1 MSDPFTVA
9 EILASP
15 VDSGFNQNP
24 YYGNDVIDATTA
36 LNNATTIDD
45 VKDAVS
51 NVIRAVQ
58 VSFDKFI
65 EDQRTLH
72 NNSVATVAEEQTTTT
87 PSNNV
92 TTSEIVSSVKE
103 GTAPI
108 LEETRKS
115 RQALGDGV
123 LGRISDKVTS
133 FTSSLKPILPSLQ
146 TFGIAFATTGLGAM
160 FMTNA
165 LISAIKFIFNN
176 PLMFIGSLIGGS
188 ILYNMFKEP
197 IDNFITKITDKLKEW
212 ISGILSNALTQTV
225 KNSAKTI
232 EGIID
237 KFNGIVSSTTLLFS
251 NINGSIE
258 KLETAIN
265 TSWDKI
271 NKDIN
276 ATVDA
281 IFKTHFPE
289 AIKKFFDIFNEE
301 IPKSITTIIKTI
313 DDELPKS
320 KEYNTIIKTVD
331 NATIALNK
339 FHSLYIENKDRINK
353 LIDNL
358 DMVKGL
364 ASFFKPKDRPP
375 TTTNSND
382 SGTSNI
388 IIDDVSE
395 SKTENK
401 NTPSPTSTPT
411 SVTIP
416 IISQVPPKPPSK
428 PLSSVISTAVGNA
441 ISTNAVNALNA
452 AKADFETKGSAE
464 LERMKTNADSAIQKH
479 FAPVKEAVDGIKRG
493 LADEKTKL
501 NKIGEDIGDLSKTFK
516 VFSNYFK
523 LFMNTKSTE
532 SPSTNIVVN
541 PPTINTNTEQRDTVP
556 LDGL

>member
-1 MSDPFTVA
+1 MSGTT
-9 EILASP
+9 ILAEMLATTDD
-15 VDSGFNQNP
+15 VGFNQNP
-24 YYGNDVIDATTA
+24 TRSIDVNGAITDM
-36 LNNATTIDD
+36 NNAETVDEIRA
-45 VKDAVS
+45 AVS
-51 NVIRAVQ
+51 NVITAIQ
-58 VSFDKFI
+58 TSFDRFI
-65 EDQRTLH
+65 NDQRTLH
-72 NNSVATVAEEQTTTT
+72 NQQIETVADTSVTSTGSTT
-87 PSNNV
+87 PEAIADV
-92 TTSEIVSSVKE
+92 VRE

-108 LEETRKS
+108 LTEATEARK
-115 RQALGDGV
+115 ALSDGI

-212 ISGILSNALTQTV
+212 LSDILGKALTKTV
-225 KNSAKTI
+225 ENSAKTI

-301 IPKSITTIIKTI
+301 IPNSITTIIKTI
-313 DDELPKS
+313 DEELPKS
-320 KEYNTIIKTVD
+320 KEYNTIINTVD

-339 FHSLYIENKDRINK
+339 FHALYIENKDRINK
-353 LIDNL
+353 LIDNI

-364 ASFFKPKDRPP
+364 TSFFKPKNSTP
-375 TTTNSND
+375 TIKNSNN
-382 SGTSNI
+382 SGTSDI
-388 IIDDVSE
+388 IIDDVGE

-401 NTPSPTSTPT
+401 NASAPKSTLT
-411 SVTIP
+411 TATTP
-416 IISQVPPKPPSK
+416 IISQAPSKQLSK
-428 PLSSVISTAVGNA
+428 PLSSVISTAVGNTL
-441 ISTNAVNALNA
+441 STNAVNALKA
-452 AKADFETKGSAE
+452 ARDDFEKNGSAE
-464 LERMKTNADSAIQKH
+464 IERMIADTKSAIQNN
-479 FAPVKEAVDGIKRG
+479 FAPFRKAVEDIKG
-493 LADEKTKL
+493 EIADEKPKL
-501 NKIGEDIGDLSKTFK
+501 KKIGEDIEDLSKTFN
-516 VFSNYFK
+516 VFSNYLK
-523 LFMNTKSTE
+523 LFMNSKPTE
-532 SPSTNIVVN
+532 SSSTNVVVN
-541 PPTINTNTEQRDTVP
+541 TLPINTNTEQRDSEP
-556 LDGL
+556 HDGL